1 MISRS
6 SRGSFRRGNVSD
18 CLRGGGGGG
27 DLWLK
32 LVQLRCLKIYSNI
45 LDDLSSFRDLDVA
58 NVKFAGRA

>member
-6 SRGSFRRGNVSD
+6 SRGCFRRRNVFD

-32 LVQLRCLKIYSNI
+32 LVQLRCRKIYPNI

-58 NVKFAGRA
+58 NIKFSGRA